1 MTERRSN
8 RGTRGSRETGPEVAE
23 VRATVPRVLL
33 VDDRPDN
40 LLALRAVLEP
50 LGLDLVEAG
59 SGEEALRQLLAGE
72 FALIV
77 LDVQMPVLDGFETA
91 RLIRGRERTR
101 YVPII
106 FLTAISGQPEHY
118 LRGYQSGAVDYVYKP
133 FEPEILRAKV
143 SVFAELWT
151 RGATIE
157 AQREELAARLAELDE
172 AHAGLAAQ
180 AVELE
185 RSNAALE
192 RFAEVV
198 SVELREPLHTV
209 AGLLDLLDDRHTAA
223 LSDEGRT
230 LLSRAMANTDRARAI
245 VGSLL
250 DYARASTVDLQ
261 RDRFALAEAL
271 AEAEAEAGPQLAEA
285 KAEVVAEGLPVV
297 WGDRAQLV
305 RLLAQLL
312 DNAVRFRGTPVPVVT
327 VSAELAAG
335 RVRVSVADNGP
346 GVADTDLPRLFTAFA
361 RAAPVTGP
369 GSAPPA
375 ARGAGL
381 GLALCRRIVERHGG
395 MIWAARGTDGGLV
408 VQFELPEGPGGRE

>member
-1 MTERRSN
+1 MN
-8 RGTRGSRETGPEVAE
+8 GAGI
-23 VRATVPRVLL
+23 PRVLL
-33 VDDRPDN
+33 VDDRADN

-50 LGLDLVEAG
+50 LGFDLVEAG

-77 LDVQMPVLDGFETA
+77 LDVQMPILDGFETA
-91 RLIRGRERTR
+91 RLIRGREKTR

-143 SVFAELWT
+143 SVFAELWL

-157 AQREELAARLAELDE
+157 AQREELAARLAQLDE
-172 AHAGLAAQ
+172 AHASLAAQ

-185 RSNAALE
+185 RSNAALD
-192 RFAEVV
+192 RFAEVA

-209 AGLLDLLDDRHTAA
+209 AGLLDLLDDRHAGA
-223 LSDEGRT
+223 LPDEGRT
-230 LLSRAMANTDRARAI
+230 LLARALAGTDRSRSI

-250 DYARASTVDLQ
+250 DYARASTAALR
-261 RDRFALAEAL
+261 RDRFPLADALS
-271 AEAEAEAGPQLAEA
+271 EAEAEAGPQLGAA
-285 KAEVVAEGLPVV
+285 KADVVAGGLPEVCA
-297 WGDRAQLV
+297 DRGQLV

-312 DNAVRFRGTPVPVVT
+312 DNAVRYRGQAAPLIT
-327 VSAELAAG
+327 VSAEPAAG
-335 RVRVSVADNGP
+335 GVRVAVADNGP
-346 GVADTDLPRLFTAFA
+346 GVAETDLPRLFTAFA
-361 RAAPVTGP
+361 RPVPATGAADG
-369 GSAPPA
+369 
-375 ARGAGL
+375 RGAGL

-395 MIWAARGTDGGLV
+395 TIWAEPGADGGLV
-408 VQFELPEGPGGRE
+408 VRFELPDG

>member
-1 MTERRSN
+1 MTR
-8 RGTRGSRETGPEVAE
+8 
-23 VRATVPRVLL
+23 VPRVLL

-50 LGLDLVEAG
+50 LGHDLVEAA
-59 SGEEALRQLLAGE
+59 SGEEALRHLLAGE
-72 FALIV
+72 FALNI

-106 FLTAISGQPEHY
+106 FLTAISGEPEHY
-118 LRGYQSGAVDYVYKP
+118 QRGYESGAVDYVYKP

-143 SVFAELWT
+143 SVFSELWS

-157 AQREELAARLAELDE
+157 AQREELAGRLAELDE

-192 RFAEVV
+192 RFAEVAGA
-198 SVELREPLHTV
+198 ELREPLHTV
-209 AGLLDLLDDRHTAA
+209 AGLLDLLDDRHAGA

-230 LLSRAMANTDRARAI
+230 LLARALAGTDRARSI

-250 DYARASTVDLQ
+250 DYARASTGALQ
-261 RDRFALAEAL
+261 RDRLLLAEVL
-271 AEAEAEAGPQLAEA
+271 AEAEAETGPQLAEA
-285 KAEVVAEGLPVV
+285 KAEVVPVSMDTGGLPLVA
-297 WGDRAQLV
+297 GDRRQLV
-305 RLLAQLL
+305 ELLTQLL
-312 DNAVRFRGTPVPVVT
+312 DNSVRYRGSASPVVT
-327 VSAELAAG
+327 VSAETVEG
-335 RVRVSVADNGP
+335 GVRVTVADNGP
-346 GVADTDLPRLFTAFA
+346 GVPETDLPRLFTAFA
-361 RAAPVTGP
+361 RPV
-369 GSAPPA
+369 PA
-375 ARGAGL
+375 AMTSERGAGL

-395 MIWAARGTDGGLV
+395 MIWAERGADGGLAV
-408 VQFELPEGPGGRE
+408 CFELPEE

>member
-1 MTERRSN
+1 MST
-8 RGTRGSRETGPEVAE
+8 
-23 VRATVPRVLL
+23 PRVLL

-40 LLALRAVLEP
+40 LLALQAVLEP
-50 LGLDLVEAG
+50 LGLELVEAG
-59 SGEEALRQLLAGE
+59 SGEEALRHLLAGE
-72 FALIV
+72 FALII

-106 FLTAISGQPEHY
+106 FLTAISGEPEHY
-118 LRGYQSGAVDYVYKP
+118 LKGYESGAVDYVYKP

-143 SVFAELWT
+143 SVFVELWI

-157 AQREELAARLAELDE
+157 AQRAELATQLAELDA

-198 SVELREPLHTV
+198 GVELREPLHTV
-209 AGLLDLLDDRHTAA
+209 AGLLDLLDDRHTGA

-230 LLSRAMANTDRARAI
+230 LLARALANTDRARSI

-250 DYARASTVDLQ
+250 DYARASTVDLV
-261 RDRFALAEAL
+261 RVSFPLADAL
-271 AEAEAEAGPQLAEA
+271 AEAEAEAGPLLAEA
-285 KAEVVAEGLPVV
+285 KAEVVTGEAVGALPEVS
-297 WGDRAQLV
+297 GDRGQLV
-305 RLLAQLL
+305 GLLAQLL
-312 DNAVRFRGTPVPVVT
+312 DNAARYRGPAAPVVT
-327 VSAELAAG
+327 VSAEPVAG
-335 RVRVSVADNGP
+335 GVQVAVADNGP
-346 GVADTDLPRLFTAFA
+346 GVAETDLPRLFTAFA
-361 RAAPVTGP
+361 RAAPAAP
-369 GSAPPA
+369 GLTDG
-375 ARGAGL
+375 RGAGL

-395 MIWAARGTDGGLV
+395 MIWAERAAGGGLV
-408 VQFELPEGPGGRE
+408 VRFELPEG

>member
-1 MTERRSN
+1 MT
-8 RGTRGSRETGPEVAE
+8 VALP
-23 VRATVPRVLL
+23 APGLPRVLL

-50 LGLDLVEAG
+50 LALELVEAG
-59 SGEEALRQLLAGE
+59 SGEEALRHLLAGE
-72 FALIV
+72 FALII

-118 LRGYQSGAVDYVYKP
+118 RQGYQSGAVDYVYKP

-143 SVFAELWT
+143 SVFVELWA

-157 AQREELAARLAELDE
+157 AQRAELAARLADLDE

-185 RSNAALE
+185 RSNTALE

-198 SVELREPLHTV
+198 GVELREPLHTV
-209 AGLLDLLDDRHTAA
+209 AGLLDLLDDRHAAA

-230 LLSRAMANTDRARAI
+230 LLARAVAGTDRASGI
-245 VGSLL
+245 VASLL
-250 DYARASTVDLQ
+250 DYARTQTVELH
-261 RDRFALAEAL
+261 RDRIPLGEVL
-271 AEAEAEAGPQLAEA
+271 AEAEAETGPQLAEA
-285 KAEVVAEGLPVV
+285 KAEVVAGAMGDGRLPVV
-297 WGDRAQLV
+297 WGDRNQLV
-305 RLLAQLL
+305 QLLAELL
-312 DNAVRFRGTPVPVVT
+312 DNAVRFRGPAAPIVT
-327 VSAELAAG
+327 VSAEPAG
-335 RVRVSVADNGP
+335 GGVRVTVADNGP
-346 GVADTDLPRLFTAFA
+346 GVAETELPRLFTVFA
-361 RAAPVTGP
+361 R
-369 GSAPPA
+369 PA
-375 ARGAGL
+375 AASPATPGGPVGGRGAGL

-395 MIWAARGTDGGLV
+395 MIWAERGAEGGLV
-408 VQFELPEGPGGRE
+408 VRFELPEG

>member
-1 MTERRSN
+1 MAQ
-8 RGTRGSRETGPEVAE
+8 GPMAQGPM
-23 VRATVPRVLL
+23 AQGPGIARVLI
-33 VDDRPDN
+33 VDDRADN

-50 LGLDLVEAG
+50 LGLDLVEAD
-59 SGEEALRQLLAGE
+59 SGEEALRHLLAGE
-72 FALIV
+72 FALII

-106 FLTAISGQPEHY
+106 FLTAISGEPEHH

-143 SVFAELWT
+143 SVFVELWA

-157 AQREELAARLAELDE
+157 AQRRELTVRLADLDE

-198 SVELREPLHTV
+198 GVEVREPLHTV
-209 AGLLDLLDDRHTAA
+209 AGLLDLLDDRHAGA

-230 LLSRAMANTDRARAI
+230 LLARALAGTDRARSI

-250 DYARASTVDLQ
+250 DYARASTVELH
-261 RDRFALAEAL
+261 RDRLPLVEVL
-271 AEAEAEAGPQLAEA
+271 AEAEAETGPQLAEA
-285 KAEVVAEGLPVV
+285 KAEIVADGLPLV
-297 WGDRAQLV
+297 WGDRGQLV
-305 RLLAQLL
+305 HLLNQLL
-312 DNAVRFRGTPVPVVT
+312 DNAVRFRGSAVPVVT
-327 VSAELAAG
+327 VSAEAVGAA
-335 RVRVSVADNGP
+335 VRVTVADNGP
-346 GVADTDLPRLFTAFA
+346 GVAETDLPRLFTAFA
-361 RAAPVTGP
+361 RPTPEGAAG
-369 GSAPPA
+369 G
-375 ARGAGL
+375 RGAGL

-395 MIWAARGTDGGLV
+395 MIWAERGADGGLV
-408 VQFELPEGPGGRE
+408 VRFELPEG

>member
-1 MTERRSN
+1 VR
-8 RGTRGSRETGPEVAE
+8 VA
-23 VRATVPRVLL
+23 VPRILL

-40 LLALRAVLEP
+40 LLAVRAVLEP
-50 LGLDLVEAG
+50 LGHELVEAG
-59 SGEEALRQLLAGE
+59 SGEEALRHLLAGE

-106 FLTAISGQPEHY
+106 FLTAISGEPEHY
-118 LRGYQSGAVDYVYKP
+118 LRGYESGAVDYVYKP

-143 SVFAELWT
+143 SVFVELWI

-157 AQREELAARLAELDE
+157 AQREELIGRLAELDE

-198 SVELREPLHTV
+198 GVELREPLHTV
-209 AGLLDLLDDRHTAA
+209 TGLLDLLDDRHAGA

-230 LLSRAMANTDRARAI
+230 LLARALAGTDRVRSI

-250 DYARASTVDLQ
+250 DYARASTGELH
-261 RDRFALAEAL
+261 RDRFPLAEVL
-271 AEAEAEAGPQLAEA
+271 AEAEAEAGPQLADA
-285 KAEVVAEGLPVV
+285 KAEVVPAGMGTGGLPLVS
-297 WGDRAQLV
+297 GDRRQLV
-305 RLLAQLL
+305 QLLAQLL
-312 DNAVRFRGTPVPVVT
+312 DNAARFGGTVAPVVT
-327 VSAELAAG
+327 VAAEAVAAG
-335 RVRVSVADNGP
+335 VRVTVADNGP
-346 GVADTDLPRLFTAFA
+346 GVSETDLPRLFTAFA
-361 RAAPVTGP
+361 RP
-369 GSAPPA
+369 SPA
-375 ARGAGL
+375 SGVRGNGRGAGL

-395 MIWAARGTDGGLV
+395 MIWAERGADGGLV
-408 VQFELPEGPGGRE
+408 VRFELPEG

>member
-1 MTERRSN
+1 
-8 RGTRGSRETGPEVAE
+8 
-23 VRATVPRVLL
+23 VPRVLL

-40 LLALRAVLEP
+40 LLAVQAVLEP

-59 SGEEALRQLLAGE
+59 SGEEALRHLLAGE
-72 FALIV
+72 FALII

-106 FLTAISGQPEHY
+106 FLTAISGEPEHY
-118 LRGYQSGAVDYVYKP
+118 LRGYESGAVDYVYKP

-143 SVFAELWT
+143 SVFVELWI

-157 AQREELAARLAELDE
+157 AQRAELVAQLAELDA

-198 SVELREPLHTV
+198 GVELREPLHTV
-209 AGLLDLLDDRHTAA
+209 AGLLDLLDDRHTGA

-230 LLSRAMANTDRARAI
+230 LLARAMAGTDRARAT

-250 DYARASTVDLQ
+250 DYARASTGELQ
-261 RDRFALAEAL
+261 KSRFPLAEAL
-271 AEAEAEAGPQLAEA
+271 AEAEAEAGPQLAET
-285 KAEVVAEGLPVV
+285 KAEVVAAGLPSVA
-297 WGDRAQLV
+297 GDRSQMV
-305 RLLAQLL
+305 QLLAQLL
-312 DNAVRFRGTPVPVVT
+312 DNAVRFRGSASPVVT
-327 VSAELAAG
+327 VSAETVSNG
-335 RVRVSVADNGP
+335 VRVSVADNGL
-346 GVADTDLPRLFTAFA
+346 GVAETDLPRLFTAFA
-361 RAAPVTGP
+361 RPATA
-369 GSAPPA
+369 PA
-375 ARGAGL
+375 AGTGL

-395 MIWAARGTDGGLV
+395 MIWAEAGPTGGLV
-408 VQFELPEGPGGRE
+408 VRFELPEG

>member
-1 MTERRSN
+1 MT
-8 RGTRGSRETGPEVAE
+8 
-23 VRATVPRVLL
+23 ATVPKAGVPRVLL

-40 LLALRAVLEP
+40 LLAVRAVLEP
-50 LGLDLVEAG
+50 LGLDLVAAG
-59 SGEEALRQLLAGE
+59 SGEEALRHLLAGE
-72 FALIV
+72 FALII

-106 FLTAISGQPEHY
+106 FLTAISGEPEHY
-118 LRGYQSGAVDYVYKP
+118 LRGYESGAVDYVYKP

-143 SVFAELWT
+143 SVFAELWI

-157 AQREELAARLAELDE
+157 AQRAELVTQLAELDA

-198 SVELREPLHTV
+198 GVELREPLHTV
-209 AGLLDLLDDRHTAA
+209 AGLLDLLDDRHTGA

-230 LLSRAMANTDRARAI
+230 LLARAMAGTDRARST

-250 DYARASTVDLQ
+250 DYARASTGDLQ
-261 RDRFALAEAL
+261 RSRFPLSEAL
-271 AEAEAEAGPQLAEA
+271 AEAEAETGPQLAET
-285 KAEVVAEGLPVV
+285 KAEVVANGLPVV
-297 WGDRAQLV
+297 AGDRSQLV
-305 RLLAQLL
+305 QLLAQLL
-312 DNAVRFRGTPVPVVT
+312 DNAVRFRGSAAPVVT
-327 VSAELAAG
+327 VSAETVG
-335 RVRVSVADNGP
+335 SGVRVSVADNGL
-346 GVADTDLPRLFTAFA
+346 GVAETDLPRLFTAFA
-361 RAAPVTGP
+361 RPATA
-369 GSAPPA
+369 PA
-375 ARGAGL
+375 AGTGL

-395 MIWAARGTDGGLV
+395 MIWAEAGAAGGLV
-408 VQFELPEGPGGRE
+408 VRFELPEG

>member
-1 MTERRSN
+1 MIQTPAAQ
-8 RGTRGSRETGPEVAE
+8 GPG
-23 VRATVPRVLL
+23 VPRVLL

-50 LGLDLVEAG
+50 LGLDLVEAV
-59 SGEEALRQLLAGE
+59 SGEEALRHLLAGE
-72 FALIV
+72 FALII

-118 LRGYQSGAVDYVYKP
+118 RQGYQSGAVDYVYKP

-143 SVFAELWT
+143 SVFVELWM

-157 AQREELAARLAELDE
+157 AQRQELARRLADLDE

-198 SVELREPLHTV
+198 GVELREPLHTV
-209 AGLLDLLDDRHTAA
+209 AGLLDLLDDRHAGA

-230 LLSRAMANTDRARAI
+230 LLARALAGTDRARSI
-245 VGSLL
+245 VCSLL
-250 DYARASTVDLQ
+250 DYARASTVDLH
-261 RDRFALAEAL
+261 RDRFPLAEVL
-271 AEAEAEAGPQLAEA
+271 AEAEAQAGPRLAEA
-285 KAEVVAEGLPVV
+285 KAEVVPVTTGNGGLPLVS
-297 WGDRAQLV
+297 GDRGQLV
-305 RLLAQLL
+305 QLLAQLL
-312 DNAVRFRGTPVPVVT
+312 DNAARFRGAAAPVVS
-327 VSAELAAG
+327 VSAEAMGGA
-335 RVRVSVADNGP
+335 VRVTVADNGP
-346 GVADTDLPRLFTAFA
+346 GVSETDLPRLFTAFA
-361 RAAPVTGP
+361 RARALAASASSGP
-369 GSAPPA
+369 SGG
-375 ARGAGL
+375 RGAGL

-395 MIWAARGTDGGLV
+395 MIWAERGADGGLV
-408 VQFELPEGPGGRE
+408 VRFDLAEG

>member
-1 MTERRSN
+1 MTKS
-8 RGTRGSRETGPEVAE
+8 GDHTG
-23 VRATVPRVLL
+23 VPRVLL

-50 LGLDLVEAG
+50 LGLDLVEAD
-59 SGEEALRQLLAGE
+59 SGEEALRHLLAGE
-72 FALIV
+72 FALII

-106 FLTAISGQPEHY
+106 FLTAISGEPEHY
-118 LRGYQSGAVDYVYKP
+118 LRGYESGAVDYVYKP

-143 SVFAELWT
+143 SVFAELWS

-157 AQREELAARLAELDE
+157 AQREELVNRLTQLDE

-180 AVELE
+180 ALELE

-198 SVELREPLHTV
+198 GVELREPLHTV
-209 AGLLDLLDDRHTAA
+209 AGLLDLLDDRHTGA

-230 LLSRAMANTDRARAI
+230 LLARAMAGTDRARST

-250 DYARASTVDLQ
+250 DYARASTEELQ
-261 RDRFALAEAL
+261 RNQFPLAEAL
-271 AEAEAEAGPQLAEA
+271 AEAEAEAGPALAEA
-285 KAEVVAEGLPVV
+285 KAEVVADGLPLVS
-297 WGDRAQLV
+297 GDRTQLV
-305 RLLAQLL
+305 QLLAQLL
-312 DNAVRFRGTPVPVVT
+312 DNACRFRGPVAPVVR
-327 VSAELAAG
+327 VSAEPVANGL
-335 RVRVSVADNGP
+335 RVSVADNGP
-346 GVADTDLPRLFTAFA
+346 GVDATELPRLFTAFA
-361 RAAPVTGP
+361 R
-369 GSAPPA
+369 S
-375 ARGAGL
+375 GL

-395 MIWAARGTDGGLV
+395 MIWAESGPTGGLV
-408 VQFELPEGPGGRE
+408 VHFELPEG

>member
-1 MTERRSN
+1 MTRRDLK
-8 RGTRGSRETGPEVAE
+8 RPPGI
-23 VRATVPRVLL
+23 PRVLL
-33 VDDRPDN
+33 VDDRSDN

-59 SGEEALRQLLAGE
+59 SGEEALRHLLAGE

-106 FLTAISGQPEHY
+106 FLTAISGEPEHH

-143 SVFAELWT
+143 SVFVELWS

-157 AQREELAARLAELDE
+157 AQREELAGRLAELDE

-198 SVELREPLHTV
+198 GVELREPLHTV
-209 AGLLDLLDDRHTAA
+209 AGLLDLLDDRHAGA

-230 LLSRAMANTDRARAI
+230 LLARAVAGTDRARSI

-250 DYARASTVDLQ
+250 DYARASTADL
-261 RDRFALAEAL
+261 RCDRFPLAEAL
-271 AEAEAEAGPQLAEA
+271 AEAEAETGPLLAEA
-285 KAEVVAEGLPVV
+285 KAEVAADGLPVV
-297 WGDRAQLV
+297 SADRAQLV
-305 RLLAQLL
+305 QLLAQLL
-312 DNAVRFRGTPVPVVT
+312 DNSARFRGAAAPLVA
-327 VSAELAAG
+327 VSAERVDGA
-335 RVRVSVADNGP
+335 VRVTVADNGP
-346 GVADTDLPRLFTAFA
+346 GVPDTDLPRLFTAFA
-361 RAAPVTGP
+361 RPTAPATTAGH
-369 GSAPPA
+369 G
-375 ARGAGL
+375 RGAGL

-395 MIWAARGTDGGLV
+395 MIWAERGDSGGLV
-408 VQFELPEGPGGRE
+408 VRFELPEG

>member
-1 MTERRSN
+1 MT
-8 RGTRGSRETGPEVAE
+8 VA
-23 VRATVPRVLL
+23 RAMAPRILL

-50 LGLDLVEAG
+50 LGFDLVEAG

-106 FLTAISGQPEHY
+106 FLTAISGEPEHY
-118 LRGYQSGAVDYVYKP
+118 LRGYESGAVDYVYKP
-133 FEPEILRAKV
+133 FEPPILRAKV

-157 AQREELAARLAELDE
+157 AQRGELAGRLAELDE

-192 RFAEVV
+192 RFAEVAGA
-198 SVELREPLHTV
+198 ELREPLHTV
-209 AGLLDLLDDRHTAA
+209 AGLLDLLDDRHAGG

-230 LLSRAMANTDRARAI
+230 LLARALAGTDRARSI

-250 DYARASTVDLQ
+250 DYARASTVDLR
-261 RDRFALAEAL
+261 RDRFPLAEAL
-271 AEAEAEAGPQLAEA
+271 AEAEAETGPQLAEA
-285 KAEVVAEGLPVV
+285 KAEVVAGAAGNGGLGLVS
-297 WGDRAQLV
+297 GDRGQVV
-305 RLLAQLL
+305 RLLTQLL
-312 DNAVRFRGTPVPVVT
+312 ENAVRFRGPTRPVVS
-327 VSAELAAG
+327 VSAEPLPGA
-335 RVRVSVADNGP
+335 VRITVADNGP
-346 GVADTDLPRLFTAFA
+346 GVPETDLPRLFTAFA
-361 RAAPVTGP
+361 RPAPATAGTGN
-369 GSAPPA
+369 G
-375 ARGAGL
+375 RGAGL

-395 MIWAARGTDGGLV
+395 MIWAERGDDGGLV
-408 VQFELPEGPGGRE
+408 VRFELPEG

>member
-1 MTERRSN
+1 MIT
-8 RGTRGSRETGPEVAE
+8 A
-23 VRATVPRVLL
+23 VPRVLL

-50 LGLDLVEAG
+50 LALELVEAS
-59 SGEEALRQLLAGE
+59 SGEEALRHLLAGE

-106 FLTAISGQPEHY
+106 FLTAISGEPEHY

-143 SVFAELWT
+143 SVFVELWA

-157 AQREELAARLAELDE
+157 AQRQELAAKLAELDE
-172 AHAGLAAQ
+172 AHAVLAAQ

-198 SVELREPLHTV
+198 GVELREPLHTV
-209 AGLLDLLDDRHTAA
+209 AGLLDLLDDRHAA
-223 LSDEGRT
+223 SLSDEGRT
-230 LLSRAMANTDRARAI
+230 LLARSMAGTDRARAT

-250 DYARASTVDLQ
+250 DYARASTGELQ
-261 RDRFALAEAL
+261 RSRFPLAEAL
-271 AEAEAEAGPQLAEA
+271 AEAEAESGAELAEA
-285 KAEVVAEGLPVV
+285 KAEVTAEALPVV
-297 WGDRAQLV
+297 AGDRGQV
-305 RLLAQLL
+305 VQLLAQLL
-312 DNAVRFRGTPVPVVT
+312 DNAVRFRGAAAPVVT
-327 VSAELAAG
+327 VSAEPAG
-335 RVRVSVADNGP
+335 NGVRVTVADNGP
-346 GVADTDLPRLFTAFA
+346 GVSEADLPRLFTAFA
-361 RAAPVTGP
+361 RPAPV
-369 GSAPPA
+369 A
-375 ARGAGL
+375 AATNGRGAGL

-395 MIWAARGTDGGLV
+395 MIWAEQGADGGLV
-408 VQFELPEGPGGRE
+408 VRFELPE

>member
-1 MTERRSN
+1 MTAMPSPRL
-8 RGTRGSRETGPEVAE
+8 
-23 VRATVPRVLL
+23 PRVLL

-50 LGLDLVEAG
+50 LAVELVEAG
-59 SGEEALRQLLAGE
+59 SGEEALRHLLAGE
-72 FALIV
+72 FALII

-106 FLTAISGQPEHY
+106 FLTALSGQPEHY
-118 LRGYQSGAVDYVYKP
+118 RQGYQSGAVDYVYKP

-143 SVFAELWT
+143 SVFVELWS
-151 RGATIE
+151 RGAMID
-157 AQREELAARLAELDE
+157 AQRTELAARLADLDE

-198 SVELREPLHTV
+198 GGELREPLYTV
-209 AGLLDLLDDRHTAA
+209 AGLLDLLDDRHAGG

-230 LLSRAMANTDRARAI
+230 LLARAMAGTDRASGI

-250 DYARASTVDLQ
+250 DYARTSTVALH
-261 RDRFALAEAL
+261 RDRIPLTEVL
-271 AEAEAEAGPQLAEA
+271 AEAEAETAALLAEA
-285 KAEVVAEGLPVV
+285 KAEVVLGTVGDGTV
-297 WGDRAQLV
+297 WGDRNQLV

-312 DNAVRFRGTPVPVVT
+312 DNAARFRGSAAPVVS
-327 VSAELAAG
+327 VSAEPAG
-335 RVRVSVADNGP
+335 GAVRVTVADNGP
-346 GVADTDLPRLFTAFA
+346 GVPETELPRLFTVFA
-361 RAAPVTGP
+361 RPAAATAT
-369 GSAPPA
+369 APPDRPGGG
-375 ARGAGL
+375 RGAGL

-395 MIWAARGTDGGLV
+395 MIWAERGADGGLV
-408 VQFELPEGPGGRE
+408 VRFELPEG

>member
-1 MTERRSN
+1 MAQ
-8 RGTRGSRETGPEVAE
+8 GPMAQGPGI
-23 VRATVPRVLL
+23 ARVLI
-33 VDDRPDN
+33 VDDRADN

-50 LGLDLVEAG
+50 LGLDLVEAD
-59 SGEEALRQLLAGE
+59 SGEEALRHLLAGE
-72 FALIV
+72 FALII

-106 FLTAISGQPEHY
+106 FLTAISGEPEHH

-143 SVFAELWT
+143 SVFVELWA

-157 AQREELAARLAELDE
+157 AQRRELTVRLADLDE

-198 SVELREPLHTV
+198 GVEVREPLHTV
-209 AGLLDLLDDRHTAA
+209 AGLLDLLDDRHAGA

-230 LLSRAMANTDRARAI
+230 LLARALAGTDRARSI

-250 DYARASTVDLQ
+250 DYARASTVELH
-261 RDRFALAEAL
+261 RDRLPLVEVL
-271 AEAEAEAGPQLAEA
+271 AEAEAETGPQLAEA
-285 KAEVVAEGLPVV
+285 KAEIVADGLPLV
-297 WGDRAQLV
+297 WGDRGQLV
-305 RLLAQLL
+305 HLLNQLL
-312 DNAVRFRGTPVPVVT
+312 DNAVRFRGSAAPVVT
-327 VSAELAAG
+327 VSAEAVGAA
-335 RVRVSVADNGP
+335 VRVTVADNGP
-346 GVADTDLPRLFTAFA
+346 GVAETDLPRLFTAFA
-361 RAAPVTGP
+361 RPTPEGAAG
-369 GSAPPA
+369 G
-375 ARGAGL
+375 RGAGL

-395 MIWAARGTDGGLV
+395 MIWAERGADGGLV
-408 VQFELPEGPGGRE
+408 VRFELPEG

>member
-1 MTERRSN
+1 MT
-8 RGTRGSRETGPEVAE
+8 A
-23 VRATVPRVLL
+23 VPRVLL

-50 LGLDLVEAG
+50 LGLDLVEAA
-59 SGEEALRQLLAGE
+59 SGEEALRHLLAGQ
-72 FALIV
+72 FALII

-106 FLTAISGQPEHY
+106 FLTAISGEPEHY
-118 LRGYQSGAVDYVYKP
+118 QRGYESGAVDYVYKP

-143 SVFAELWT
+143 SVFAELWS

-157 AQREELAARLAELDE
+157 AQREELAGRLAELDE

-198 SVELREPLHTV
+198 GVELREPLHTV
-209 AGLLDLLDDRHTAA
+209 AGLLDLLDDRHAGA

-230 LLSRAMANTDRARAI
+230 LLARALAGTDRARSI
-245 VGSLL
+245 VSSLL
-250 DYARASTVDLQ
+250 DYARASTGELQ
-261 RDRFALAEAL
+261 RDRIPLAEVL
-271 AEAEAEAGPQLAEA
+271 AEAEAETGPQLADA
-285 KAEVVAEGLPVV
+285 KAEVVPVTTMGAGGLPLVA
-297 WGDRAQLV
+297 GDRRQLV
-305 RLLAQLL
+305 ELMAQLL
-312 DNAVRFRGTPVPVVT
+312 DNAVRYRGAAAPVVT
-327 VSAELAAG
+327 VSAEPVNG
-335 RVRVSVADNGP
+335 VVRVTVADNGP
-346 GVADTDLPRLFTAFA
+346 GVSEADLPRLFTAFA
-361 RAAPVTGP
+361 RPA
-369 GSAPPA
+369 PA
-375 ARGAGL
+375 AVTANGRGAGL

-395 MIWAARGTDGGLV
+395 MIWAERGANGGLV
-408 VQFELPEGPGGRE
+408 VRFELPEG

>member
-1 MTERRSN
+1 MT
-8 RGTRGSRETGPEVAE
+8 AA
-23 VRATVPRVLL
+23 RATAPRILL

-50 LGLDLVEAG
+50 LGLELVEAD

-77 LDVQMPVLDGFETA
+77 LDVQMPGLDGFETA

-118 LRGYQSGAVDYVYKP
+118 LRGYESGAVDYVYKP
-133 FEPEILRAKV
+133 FEPEILRAKA
-143 SVFAELWT
+143 SIFAELWT

-157 AQREELAARLAELDE
+157 AQRQELAGRLAELDE

-192 RFAEVV
+192 RFAEVAGA
-198 SVELREPLHTV
+198 ELREPLHTV
-209 AGLLDLLDDRHTAA
+209 AGLLDLLDDRHTGGLA
-223 LSDEGRT
+223 DEGRT
-230 LLSRAMANTDRARAI
+230 LLARALAGTDRARST

-250 DYARASTVDLQ
+250 DYARASTADL
-261 RDRFALAEAL
+261 RRATFPLAEAL
-271 AEAEAEAGPQLAEA
+271 AEAEAETGPQLAEA
-285 KAEVVAEGLPVV
+285 KAEVVVRATGDGEPALVS
-297 WGDRAQLV
+297 GDRGQVV
-305 RLLAQLL
+305 RLLTQLL
-312 DNAVRFRGTPVPVVT
+312 DNAVRFRGDDRPVVS
-327 VSAELAAG
+327 VSAEPLPGA
-335 RVRVSVADNGP
+335 VRVTVADNGP
-346 GVADTDLPRLFTAFA
+346 GVAETDLPRLFTAFA
-361 RAAPVTGP
+361 R
-369 GSAPPA
+369 PA
-375 ARGAGL
+375 TAGIGNGRGAGL

-395 MIWAARGTDGGLV
+395 MIWAERGGDGGLV
-408 VQFELPEGPGGRE
+408 VRFELPEG

>member
-1 MTERRSN
+1 MT
-8 RGTRGSRETGPEVAE
+8 GS
-23 VRATVPRVLL
+23 PRILL
-33 VDDRPDN
+33 VDDRRDN

-59 SGEEALRQLLAGE
+59 SGEEALRHLLAGE

-106 FLTAISGQPEHY
+106 FLTAISGEPEHY

-143 SVFAELWT
+143 SVFVELWT
-151 RGATIE
+151 RGTTIE
-157 AQREELAARLAELDE
+157 AQREELAARLAELDA

-192 RFAEVV
+192 RFAEVA

-209 AGLLDLLDDRHTAA
+209 AGLLDLLDDRHTGS

-230 LLSRAMANTDRARAI
+230 LLARAVANTDRARSI

-250 DYARASTVDLQ
+250 DYARASTVDLR
-261 RDRFALAEAL
+261 RDRFPLAEAL
-271 AEAEAEAGPQLAEA
+271 AEAEAETGPQFTEA
-285 KAEVVAEGLPVV
+285 KAEVLAEGLPMVSA
-297 WGDRAQLV
+297 DRGQLV

-312 DNAVRFRGTPVPVVT
+312 DNAVRYRAAPAPLVT
-327 VSAELAAG
+327 VSAEPAAG
-335 RVRVSVADNGP
+335 GVRVTVADNGP
-346 GVADTDLPRLFTAFA
+346 GVSETDLPRLFTAFA
-361 RAAPVTGP
+361 RVASP
-369 GSAPPA
+369 GGANG
-375 ARGAGL
+375 RGAGL

-395 MIWAARGTDGGLV
+395 MIWAERGAAGGLV
-408 VQFELPEGPGGRE
+408 VRFELPEG